1 MREGILC
8 MSPMA
13 LGLLREDAVY
23 GCAGFPPL
31 ELAHVAFFF
40 LFFFFSAL
48 VLGCFFFFLQPFPH
62 PFAGSIPLLRSSKFV
77 MDLCILKIYS

>member
-48 VLGCFFFFLQPFPH
+48 VLGCFFFF
-62 PFAGSIPLLRSSKFV
+62 ATISSPLRWIDTIIEK
-77 MDLCILKIYS
+77 

>member
-48 VLGCFFFFLQPFPH
+48 VLGCFFFF
-62 PFAGSIPLLRSSKFV
+62 ATISSPPRWIDTIIEK
-77 MDLCILKIYS
+77 

>member
-40 LFFFFSAL
+40 LFFFFFCARSR
-48 VLGCFFFFLQPFPH
+48 FFFFFFCNHFLTPSLDRCH
-62 PFAGSIPLLRSSKFV
+62 
-77 MDLCILKIYS
+77 Y